1 MMGKIMIVEDDVY
14 LSELYRMVLEHAGF
28 EIIGSASNGVK
39 ALALLENGKVK
50 PDLVIMDYRMPVKNG
65 LETAREMRAKKV
77 GSLIILATADHAVVE
92 GLKSNDVDEVM
103 EKPFTMEVLITAAK
117 RMVKLRSLSS

>member
-1 MMGKIMIVEDDVY
+1 MGKIMIVEDDVY

-39 ALALLENGKVK
+39 ALALLENGKVT
-50 PDLVIMDYRMPVKNG
+50 PDLVIMDYRMPMKNG

-77 GSLIILATADHAVVE
+77 GSRIILATADHAVVE
-92 GLKSNDVDEVM
+92 GLKSKDVDEVM
-103 EKPFTMEVLITAAK
+103 EKPFTMENLITTAK
-117 RMVKLRSLSS
+117 RMVTPRLLSS